1 MEINK
6 YRDITGVVTAEAI
19 PEGRMVLLI
28 NHNQTHD
35 FGSREDLPAA
45 KLPDTTTE
53 AAMAHF
59 CIAFAVDNT
68 QPPLYKPMPS
78 LGVFATRYGFES
90 ASNMPFNADVTMV
103 PDSNTIGRTI
113 PSGALALA
121 FGPGTFTVPS
131 GAFVYSAEMEVPGN
145 WLTVADTASDG
156 AAAAGMLKYSATATP
171 MQVER
176 YDDTNNRLTFRI
188 NY

>member
-6 YRDITGVVTAEAI
+6 YRDITGVVTKEAI
-19 PEGRMVLLI
+19 VEGRMVLLI
-28 NHNQTHD
+28 NHSQSID
-35 FGSREDLPAA
+35 FGSQTDLPGV
-45 KLPDTTTE
+45 KLPDDSTE

-59 CIAFAVDNT
+59 VIAFAVDNT

-78 LGVFATRYGFES
+78 LGTFATRYGFES

-131 GAFVYSAEMEVPGN
+131 GAFVYAADLEVPGT
-145 WLTVADTASDG
+145 WLTVANTADDG
-156 AAAAGMLKYSATATP
+156 AADAGKLKYSASATP

-176 YDDTNNRLTFRI
+176 YDSTNNKLTFRI